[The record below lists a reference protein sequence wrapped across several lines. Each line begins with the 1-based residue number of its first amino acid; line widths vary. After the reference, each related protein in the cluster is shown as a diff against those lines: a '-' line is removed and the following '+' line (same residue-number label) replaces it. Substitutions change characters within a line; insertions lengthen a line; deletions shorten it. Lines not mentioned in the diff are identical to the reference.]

1 MPFPR
6 DPKDPSLTSHT
17 VLGQAALFRV
27 LQAPAS
33 LDTLSERERRL
44 LVGAV
49 NFHALM
55 APGRTLRVN
64 LYDGGWEDLPRTTDD
79 ATFDGLSRAF
89 RHRECTFEIESTVAA
104 EHRVHLEAERD
115 ADALIDAG
123 TRHLHISRDEVLDRE
138 PPRDAVQGALRGAL
152 RRVRNAAPLLY
163 DQLRDAELLRY
174 RRSLRRRA
182 PRRDYEGDS
191 AADGVHA
198 DRAVVAPAAAPADA
212 PRAVLIGLH
221 WFELGGAERW
231 AFETVRIVREAGLL
245 PIVLTNRESHHPWI
259 DRPELDGALII
270 PFSEPTVLS
279 QTDGV
284 EQLLRALL
292 ASYDIRGVVVH
303 HNQWLYDRLPWI
315 TRARPGIPVVDST
328 HIVEYRGG
336 GYPRSSAVAADDIT
350 VHHVISPTLAR
361 WMRDVQGIPE
371 ERIVLAPLGGLT
383 VDVKGA
389 RFRERT
395 PGEPFT
401 VSFVG
406 RLARQKAPEVFVAM
420 AARLHAADPGIRFIM
435 HGDGELSPWVD
446 HLVAANGLGAVLE
459 RRTSAVA
466 VDRTLSDSHL
476 LVVPSH
482 NEGLTLTTL
491 EAIAHG
497 VPVVSTD
504 VGAQADIVPAS
515 ALLPRNVHRT
525 VREGARVVAG
535 LRDDQARRELWRRER
550 KAERALLKLQSA
562 SDWFTEE
569 VRSW

>member
-1 MPFPR
+1 MDRP
-6 DPKDPSLTSHT
+6 
-17 VLGQAALFRV
+17 
-27 LQAPAS
+27 
-33 LDTLSERERRL
+33 
-44 LVGAV
+44 
-49 NFHALM
+49 
-55 APGRTLRVN
+55 
-64 LYDGGWEDLPRTTDD
+64 
-79 ATFDGLSRAF
+79 SRA
-89 RHRECTFEIESTVAA
+89 RR
-104 EHRVHLEAERD
+104 R
-115 ADALIDAG
+115 AD
-123 TRHLHISRDEVLDRE
+123 H
-138 PPRDAVQGALRGAL
+138 
-152 RRVRNAAPLLY
+152 PLLRA
-163 DQLRDAELLRY
+163 DGPVPDRRGRAASARAAGLLRHP
-174 RRSLRRRA
+174 RRRRA
-182 PRRDYEGDS
+182 PQPVALRPAPVDHAGTSGHPRGRLHPHRRVPRWRVPAQQCGGRRRHHRAPCDL
-191 AADGVHA
+191 ADARTVDARRAGHPRGA
-198 DRAVVAPAAAPADA
+198 DRARPARRTD
-212 PRAVLIGLH
+212 R
-221 WFELGGAERW
+221 R
-231 AFETVRIVREAGLL
+231 RE
-245 PIVLTNRESHHPWI
+245 
-259 DRPELDGALII
+259 
-270 PFSEPTVLS
+270 
-279 QTDGV
+279 
-284 EQLLRALL
+284 
-292 ASYDIRGVVVH
+292 
-303 HNQWLYDRLPWI
+303 
-315 TRARPGIPVVDST
+315 
-328 HIVEYRGG
+328 
-336 GYPRSSAVAADDIT
+336 
-350 VHHVISPTLAR
+350 
-361 WMRDVQGIPE
+361 
-371 ERIVLAPLGGLT
+371 
-383 VDVKGA
+383 GA

>member
-182 PRRDYEGDS
+182 PRRDYEGDF

-336 GYPRSSAVAADDIT
+336 GYPRAVRWPPT
-350 VHHVISPTLAR
+350 TSPCT
-361 WMRDVQGIPE
+361 M
-371 ERIVLAPLGGLT
+371 
-383 VDVKGA
+383 
-389 RFRERT
+389 
-395 PGEPFT
+395 
-401 VSFVG
+401 
-406 RLARQKAPEVFVAM
+406 
-420 AARLHAADPGIRFIM
+420 
-435 HGDGELSPWVD
+435 
-446 HLVAANGLGAVLE
+446 
-459 RRTSAVA
+459 
-466 VDRTLSDSHL
+466 
-476 LVVPSH
+476 
-482 NEGLTLTTL
+482 
-491 EAIAHG
+491 
-497 VPVVSTD
+497 
-504 VGAQADIVPAS
+504 
-515 ALLPRNVHRT
+515 
-525 VREGARVVAG
+525 
-535 LRDDQARRELWRRER
+535 
-550 KAERALLKLQSA
+550 
-562 SDWFTEE
+562 
-569 VRSW
+569 